1 MPAGT
6 SRFEVLM
13 FSRIAGPGALIFTF
27 MMALVGLVPQPAR
40 AQATAGTILGT
51 VTDTSGS
58 TIAGTKVTVLNVDTG
73 LSRSVLTDSTGN
85 YQFPLLLP
93 GRYNISGESA
103 GFRKA
108 VITAVVLQVNQEA
121 RFDMQLELGEIS
133 QAVTVNAEGVVLV
146 QTDDATL
153 GQVVQQR
160 NIEELPLNGRNYL
173 QLLTIGS
180 GAAPIQSNQGGAIT
194 GETKREGLSY
204 TISGQREVSVGYLID
219 GVDSKS
225 NFEMMAAMQVS
236 LDAIQE
242 FKVQRNAFSAEFGG
256 APALINLAI
265 KSGTN
270 QLHGSAFEFL
280 RNNILDASQ
289 MQDPVVNGEK
299 KVAPFRLNQF
309 GGSLGGPVLI
319 PKLYDGRNKTFWFFD
334 YEGLRS
340 RRYSNFIGQAIPTRF
355 RGGDFSTL
363 TTSNGTF
370 VPIFDPN
377 TYDASTGLRTQFPGN
392 VIPANRID
400 PISKQLISLFPAPQ
414 VENAPT
420 GTPNSFV
427 GRNESRNDDQ
437 YHIRIDQKLNDN
449 TTMFGRYSA
458 YNSPILSPLGYAEIS
473 TANFLLKSKNVAV
486 GVTHSFSP
494 QTLNEARFGYNDD
507 RFDVIPDNPSG
518 ENISAQLGIKNLN
531 PRPQQYGYP
540 SVSGVSFSGIGPYS
554 WDIVSGGKL
563 FQYSDVLTMIRGRH
577 TIKVGGSV
585 SDMRPWELA
594 EDTGLRGSWSFT
606 GEFTSQLRQQSA
618 VAGTGS
624 DVADL
629 LLGIPQNSYGG
640 VGSTYTQFTWQNTHV
655 FIQDDIKVSPHLT
668 LSLGFRYEYNMQA
681 KPRDN
686 KLAAF
691 CTVCVD
697 QGSPGKLIL
706 TDTGELRSQV
716 VDPDWRQ
723 FGPRVGFAWTPMRSN
738 STVLRGGFG
747 IFYDPTK
754 GDELNFR
761 QFHPDK
767 TQLSNPINEN
777 PFPTFFVK
785 DSFPVPPPG
794 FNADPY
800 VVRTT
805 DRWPKVYQWNMN
817 VQHKFANNFLIEV
830 GYVGSHGQNLSKRW
844 NLNQARLDTDPTHPT
859 PVKSRQP
866 FPLYGTV
873 LGSFK
878 EGISNYNGLQVRA
891 ERTFANGFNVL
902 VGYTYSRCQD
912 MDSSASF
919 AADNQNIYDLNGD
932 YGLCGFQ
939 IKQRFNASGTWELP
953 FGRNMQ
959 GFAAHLIKNWQLNGI
974 FQVQSGSPF
983 TPSLPGDPAR
993 VGARY
998 LPRWDRVC
1006 DGNLSSGERTLSRYF
1021 DTDCFV
1027 TPQPGVFG
1035 NSGRNVIIGPGF
1047 TSTDFS
1053 LFRNIPIKER
1063 MNLQFRAEA
1072 FNALNNSNY
1081 NQPGTGRGPNF
1092 GRILTEKHAR
1102 EIQMALRISF

>member
-1 MPAGT
+1 M
-6 SRFEVLM
+6 
-13 FSRIAGPGALIFTF
+13 
-27 MMALVGLVPQPAR
+27 
-40 AQATAGTILGT
+40 
-51 VTDTSGS
+51 
-58 TIAGTKVTVLNVDTG
+58 
-73 LSRSVLTDSTGN
+73 
-85 YQFPLLLP
+85 
-93 GRYNISGESA
+93 
-103 GFRKA
+103 
-108 VITAVVLQVNQEA
+108 NQEA
-121 RFDMQLELGEIS
+121 RFDIRLELGEIT

-146 QTDDATL
+146 QSDDATL
-153 GQVVQQR
+153 GQVVEQKK
-160 NIEELPLNGRNYL
+160 IEELPLNGRNYM
-173 QLLTIGS
+173 QLLTIGA
-180 GAAPIQSNQGGAIT
+180 GAAPIQSGQGGAIT

-204 TISGQREVSVGYLID
+204 TVSGQREVSIGYLID
-219 GVDSKS
+219 GVESKS

-242 FKVQRNAFSAEFGG
+242 FKLQRNAFSAEFGG

-270 QLHGSAFEFL
+270 ELHGSLFEFV
-280 RNNILDASQ
+280 RNDKFDASQ
-289 MQDPVVNGEK
+289 MQDPIVNGEK

-309 GGSLGGPVLI
+309 GGSLGGPVVL
-319 PKLYDGRNKTFWFFD
+319 PKIYNGVNRSFWFFN

-340 RRYSNFIGQAIPTRF
+340 RRFSNFVGQAIPTRF
-355 RGGDFSTL
+355 RNGDFSTL
-363 TTSNGTF
+363 TSATGAF
-370 VPIFDPN
+370 VPIYDPA
-377 TYDASTGLRTQFPGN
+377 TYNPATGLRQQFPGN
-392 VIPANRID
+392 VIPSGRID
-400 PISKQLISLFPAPQ
+400 PITKQLMNYFPAPQ
-414 VENAPT
+414 IENAPT
-420 GTPNSFV
+420 GQPNSFV

-437 YHIRIDQKLNDN
+437 YHIRFDQTLSSKTN
-449 TTMFGRYSA
+449 MFGRFSSYK
-458 YNSPILSPLGYAEIS
+458 SPILSPLGYAEIS
-473 TANFLLKSKNVAV
+473 TASFLLKSKNVAV

-494 QTLNEARFGYNDD
+494 RTLNEARFGFNDD

-518 ENISAQLGIKNLN
+518 ENVGAQLGIKNLN
-531 PRPQQYGYP
+531 PRPQQYGFP
-540 SVSGVSFSGIGPYS
+540 SVGGVSFSGIGPYN

-577 TIKVGGSV
+577 TIKVGATV

-606 GEFTSQLRQQSA
+606 GEFTSQLQQRAA
-618 VAGTGS
+618 VPGTGS
-624 DVADL
+624 DIADL
-629 LLGIPQNSYGG
+629 LLGIPQNSLGG

-655 FIQDDIKVSPHLT
+655 FIQDDIKVTPSLS

-686 KLAAF
+686 KLEAF
-691 CTVCVD
+691 CTSCFD
-697 QGSPGKLIL
+697 RGSPGKLIL

-723 FGPRVGFAWTPMRSN
+723 FGPRVGFAWTPFASKN
-738 STVLRGGFG
+738 TVLRGGFG

-767 TQLSNPINEN
+767 TQLSNPFNEN
-777 PFPTFFVK
+777 PTPTFFVR
-785 DSFPVPPPG
+785 DSFPVPPRG
-794 FNADPY
+794 FNADPF

-805 DRWPKVYQWNMN
+805 DQWPQVYQWNMN
-817 VQHKFANNFLIEV
+817 VQQRLAKNLLIEV
-830 GYVGSHGQNLSKRW
+830 GYVGSHGQDLSKRW
-844 NLNQARLDTDPTHPT
+844 NLNQARLDADPTNPT

-878 EGISNYNGLQVRA
+878 EGISNYNGLQVRV
-891 ERTFANGFNVL
+891 EKSFANGFTAL
-902 VGYTYSRCQD
+902 LGYTYSRCQD

-919 AADNQNIYDLNGD
+919 AADNQNIYNLDGD
-932 YGLCGFQ
+932 YGLCGFH
-939 IKQRFNASGTWELP
+939 IRQRFNASGTWEIPL
-953 FGRNMQ
+953 GRDMH
-959 GFAAHLIKNWQLNGI
+959 GFLAHLIKNWQLNGI
-974 FQVQSGSPF
+974 VQIQGGSPF
-983 TPSLPGDPAR
+983 TPSIPGDPAR

-1006 DGNLSSGERTLSRYF
+1006 DGNLSSDQRTLTRWF
-1021 DTDCFV
+1021 DTGCFA
-1027 TPQPGVFG
+1027 TPRPGVFG

-1047 TSTDFS
+1047 TSTDLS
-1053 LFRNIPIKER
+1053 LFKNIPLSER
-1063 MNLQFRAEA
+1063 ANLQFRAEF

-1102 EIQMALRISF
+1102 EIQLALRMSF